1 MTNEEAISVITQIK
15 GIITN
20 DNSWSDLAK
29 SAAKEAFDLAIKT
42 LEQQLECGCNT
53 CEYYPMKDQRPQGDL
68 IKAFELLKAHCKNRE
83 CNSDC
88 IFYRELRVGNNKEQ
102 FCNLCE
108 IVTSDDKENNND

>member
-1 MTNEEAISVITQIK
+1 VTCKEAIELLKPLTEYSFSK
-15 GIITN
+15 HGIGTFPLV
-20 DNSWSDLAK
+20 STRSQV
-29 SAAKEAFDLAIKT
+29 EALNLAINV
-42 LEQQLECGCNT
+42 LEE
-53 CEYYPMKDQRPQGDL
+53 KPQDDL